1 MKINS
6 VKSSSYAGVNNACLL
21 DYIRTNTE
29 NIRNIVEPDEDTTG
43 NSYDLLRK
51 RFENADKA
59 QLKIIAAELETVY
72 KRLEYTIYG
81 RY

>member
-1 MKINS
+1 MKINK
-6 VKSSSYAGVNNACLL
+6 VKSNSYSGVNTACLL
-21 DYIRTNTE
+21 DYIRTHTN
-29 NIRNIVEPDEDTTG
+29 NIREIVEPDEDGTG
-43 NSYDLLRK
+43 NSYTLLCK

-59 QLKIIAAELETVY
+59 QLKIIASELETVY

>member
-1 MKINS
+1 MKINN
-6 VKSSSYAGVNNACLL
+6 VKSSSYNGVETVWLL
-21 DYIRTNTE
+21 DYIRTHTN
-29 NIRNIVEPDEDTTG
+29 NIRKIVEPEEDKTG
-43 NSYDLLRK
+43 NSYALLCK